1 MKILMCHDGS
11 NELDKAM
18 RFAAAIAKACDADVT
33 LLGIVE
39 PGSDD
44 IAMKAHWQRARAL
57 LEDEHIR
64 TELVSKPGPPV
75 MEITEHTESHDY
87 DLVIIGAGLAGVA
100 MPAKAYELARR
111 IEAPVLLFTGDRTAL
126 RKMLICS
133 GGKNYIEKAIA
144 DAGQIARCTGASA
157 TLLHV
162 CAEPPLIYADLLSR
176 EEDVGALLDSTSE
189 LGRNLRQQK
198 GMLEKAGIPVDV
210 RLRHGMVVGRVIA
223 EANQGDYD
231 LIVLGSAMARS
242 PFYRYAVGDVTRD
255 IVNRATCPVLITR
268 ETLPSKAGGFW
279 GRLFGSDT

>member
-18 RFAAAIAKACDADVT
+18 RFASAIAKACDADVT

-39 PGSDD
+39 PGSDS
-44 IAMKAHWQRARAL
+44 IAMQAHLQRARAL

-64 TELVSKPGPPV
+64 AELVSKPGPPV
-75 MEITEHTESHDY
+75 MEIIEHTESRNY
-87 DLVIIGAGLAGVA
+87 DLVILGAGLAGVA
-100 MPAKAYELARR
+100 MPAKAYELAQR
-111 IEAPVLLFTGDRTAL
+111 IEAPVLLFTGDRTNL

-133 GGKNYIEKAIA
+133 GGKNYIEKAIT
-144 DAGQIARCTGASA
+144 DAGRIARCTEASA

-162 CAEPPLIYADLLSR
+162 SAEPPLIYADLLSH

-198 GMLEKAGIPVDV
+198 GILEKMGITVNV
-210 RLRHGMVVGRVIA
+210 RLRQGIVVGQVIA

-242 PFYRYAVGDVTRD
+242 PFYRYAVGDVTRE
-255 IVNRATCPVLITR
+255 IANRATCPVLITR
-268 ETLPSKAGGFW
+268 ERLPSKAGGFW
-279 GRLFGSDT
+279 RRHFGSNT